1 MPLVLR
7 GGKFKKQ
14 TKVLANVNLPEPRED
29 RERMGAN
36 RLVLQFLYPL
46 IGSRFLKATL

>member
-1 MPLVLR
+1 MPFVLR
-7 GGKFKKQ
+7 GSEFLKIAG
-14 TKVLANVNLPEPRED
+14 ANLLLPRED